1 METVLADLAAN
12 WPLYAA
18 IPVVA
23 ALIGYVTKRV
33 AIEMMFR
40 PMEFVGIKGTFLG
53 WQGVVPRH
61 GGRMAATATDLLTR
75 NVLDVSDVFAR
86 INPDRLLRE
95 IEQPLLKAVDDI
107 TREVL
112 SEHHPR
118 LWQRLPP
125 MAQDLVVKHIQA
137 ASPRLFRQVM
147 DELRNNIGD
156 ILDIKHLSVQRLT
169 RNKALLVKLI
179 RETSRPEMAFIA
191 RSGIYFGFILGIVQ
205 SIVWALTKNPLVMPI
220 FGAAIGFF
228 TDWLA
233 IKLIFVPRDPIRL
246 PGGFVL
252 QGLFQRR
259 RAEVARQYGD
269 MIAGEL
275 LTVRNLMEGIF
286 DGPKSDRLVAIV
298 RKLVAEA
305 IDEQVQSAGPL
316 MHATI
321 GQQRLDEMKDA
332 AATKVLERLP
342 DILRHADGYLTRAMD
357 VTNIVEQ
364 RMMRMTSLEYEGLL
378 RPAFRQD
385 EWKLIAVGGAIGFVV
400 GELQVLLM
408 LH

>member
-112 SEHHPR
+112 SEQHPR